1 MKGQAET
8 AGGGGGGTQTTR
20 RTFLFIIFCWTFS
33 YLLSFTLHFLVYWH
47 GVGPKVFDVTGEIR
61 LLIGCFFLGQGTSNQ
76 QTNHPSYT
84 NKKGHLKSEL
94 C

>member
-1 MKGQAET
+1 MKGQARN
-8 AGGGGGGTQTTR
+8 GWRGTQTTR
-20 RTFLFIIFCWTFS
+20 RTFVYYFLLNILLLTFF
-33 YLLSFTLHFLVYWH
+33 YTVFLVYWH
-47 GVGPKVFDVTGEIR
+47 GVAPKVFDVTGEIR
-61 LLIGCFFLGQGTSNQ
+61 LLIGCFFGGQGTSNQ

>member
-1 MKGQAET
+1 MKGQARNGW
-8 AGGGGGGTQTTR
+8 GGGGPKPQDAL
-20 RTFLFIIFCWTFS
+20 LFIIFCWTFS
-33 YLLSFTLHFLVYWH
+33 YLLSFTLYFLVYWH
-47 GVGPKVFDVTGEIR
+47 GVGSKVFDVTGEIR